1 MWLRV
6 YEETRFGLVS
16 ICQDSGWVSEF
27 RLPDK
32 IAAIILDN
40 NLAGQ
45 GKEVDIDDEISE
57 LLKRCTR

>member
-1 MWLRV
+1 L
-6 YEETRFGLVS
+6 S
-16 ICQDSGWVSEF
+16 
-27 RLPDK
+27 DK